1 MEYYRASGNPVAARL
16 FQSGHKSKD
25 STNRRLDSYFDRFCR
40 HTHRV
45 ERVEDRIDL

>member
-1 MEYYRASGNPVAARL
+1 MDDYRDSGNPVDARL
-16 FQSGHKSKD
+16 FRSGHKSKD
-25 STNRRLDSYFDRFCR
+25 SANRRLDSYFDRFCR